1 MFNYFIIYFVAM
13 DKQQEIAKLQEVI
26 SSLTHQLTEKDKMIN
41 QLTTKNRDEQDRQQ
55 ADDKLPSKLTS

>member
-1 MFNYFIIYFVAM
+1 M

-26 SSLTHQLTEKDKMIN
+26 SSLTHQLTQKDKMIN
-41 QLTTKNRDEQDRQQ
+41 QLTAKNRDEQDHQQ

>member
-1 MFNYFIIYFVAM
+1 MFNYFIHYFVAM

-41 QLTTKNRDEQDRQQ
+41 QLTAKNRDEQDRQQ